1 MATILEIANADRN
14 LHLLIKAIKASGL
27 DEKLR
32 STGPFT
38 LLAPVDLAF
47 RNIAAPD
54 NFDNLMNVS
63 SGFQKLREILGYHIL
78 TVKKM
83 LKDFRQ
89 GQKFQ
94 TANGKDVTITLKD
107 GSVYVNNAKILAKN
121 MQCSNGVIHSIS
133 AVNLPV

>member
-107 GSVYVNNAKILAKN
+107 GSVYVNNAKILAKD
-121 MQCSNGVIHSIS
+121 MQGSNGVIHSIS
-133 AVNLPV
+133 AVNLPS